1 MDAEGVDFS
10 QILGAF
16 CSLCAREPL
25 RHDHIR
31 LYCTQSNFPLIKVLH
46 PSIIYTCLSCEGAY
60 PSMHW
65 ARGWIHSVY
74 YRADR

>member
-46 PSIIYTCLSCEGAY
+46 PSIIYT
-60 PSMHW
+60 
-65 ARGWIHSVY
+65 R
-74 YRADR
+74 